1 MALTPERS
9 VAQRR
14 EALEHANAIRVYRA
28 GLKRDV
34 FAARVDADDLLT
46 RQLPSLET
54 MKVIEL
60 IMAVPAMGR
69 VKATKVF
76 QRLGISYS
84 KTIGGLSARQR
95 TQLCAVLRI
104 HEDRSPAYARKRAQ
118 AIAAGERKAET

>member
-34 FAARVDADDLLT
+34 FAARVDADDLLA
-46 RQLPSLET
+46 RQVPSLET
-54 MKVIEL
+54 MKVLEL
-60 IMAVPAMGR
+60 MMAVPAMGR
-69 VKATKVF
+69 VKASKVF